1 MYDKFCL
8 IIEISNTFCRGAVV
22 SELKFSAKF
31 TIGDQEILKKNYMS
45 KIYLYFNEL
54 SIVQMLVC
62 ITFELFHCFVAPCL
76 RASFFITALG
86 QIEDFFLVPLFTF
99 YQNWYMPLLFTF
111 TEGKKIVVL
120 SLVSIFQMFLLNLIA
135 DMPLSTLHKRM
146 KL

>member
-22 SELKFSAKF
+22 SELKFSVKV
-31 TIGDQEILKKNYMS
+31 TIGDQEILKKTTCQ

-54 SIVQMLVC
+54 SIAQMLVY

-86 QIEDFFLVPLFTF
+86 QIEDLF
-99 YQNWYMPLLFTF
+99 WCHCLLFT
-111 TEGKKIVVL
+111 KIGICPYYSH
-120 SLVSIFQMFLLNLIA
+120 SL
-135 DMPLSTLHKRM
+135 KER